1 HLVPVD
7 LIGVARP
14 SDDLPTPDGTGTMHD
29 LLMANLF
36 AQSRVLA
43 FGRTEEEVR
52 ADDVDPAVVPHK
64 AMPGNRPSTTI
75 FAPALIPGVLGQL
88 IALYEHVV
96 FSQAAVLGL
105 IAFDQWGVEPG
116 KSQAGELLPELTAE
130 KHPEQAFDSSTDSP
144 TEIYREARGRR

>member
-1 HLVPVD
+1 YATGEIHWGEPGTNGQHAFFQLLHQGTHLVPVD

-52 ADDVDPAVVPHK
+52 ADDVDP
-64 AMPGNRPSTTI
+64 G
-75 FAPALIPGVLGQL
+75 
-88 IALYEHVV
+88 
-96 FSQAAVLGL
+96 
-105 IAFDQWGVEPG
+105 W
-116 KSQAGELLPELTAE
+116 
-130 KHPEQAFDSSTDSP
+130 SP
-144 TEIYREARGRR
+144 TRPCPGTARRRRSSPRRSPPGSW